1 MMKRLPSVA
10 VVALTVALAPSIML
24 AAQAGAQKAGGG
36 PSPSPAPVAPVAPPA
51 GVDLP
56 PGYVIGIQDTLDVFV
71 YKEKDM
77 SAEKVVVRPD
87 GKISL
92 PLVNDIHAAGLTVEA
107 LRQAITKEAAN
118 YIQEPT
124 VSVVIKEIH
133 SRFVSITG
141 NVAKPSQY
149 PLLNRMTVME
159 LISTAGGLL
168 EYAKGKEIRIARNVN
183 GKPVS
188 LRFNFKDFLKGKPE
202 ALAEN
207 IELQPNDI
215 VTVP

>member
-1 MMKRLPSVA
+1 MKCLPSIVA
-10 VVALTVALAPSIML
+10 VALIVTLGPSVVLATQ
-24 AAQAGAQKAGGG
+24 ARTENAGAASSSA
-36 PSPSPAPVAPVAPPA
+36 SPGAPPA
-51 GVDLP
+51 SVDLP

-77 SAEKVVVRPD
+77 SAENVVVRPD

-107 LRQAITKEAAN
+107 LRLGITKEAAKF
-118 YIQEPT
+118 IQDPT
-124 VSVVIKEIH
+124 VSVVVKEIR

-168 EYAKGKEIRIARNVN
+168 EYAKSKEIRIARNVN

-188 LRFNFKDFLKGKPE
+188 MRFNFKDYLKGKPA